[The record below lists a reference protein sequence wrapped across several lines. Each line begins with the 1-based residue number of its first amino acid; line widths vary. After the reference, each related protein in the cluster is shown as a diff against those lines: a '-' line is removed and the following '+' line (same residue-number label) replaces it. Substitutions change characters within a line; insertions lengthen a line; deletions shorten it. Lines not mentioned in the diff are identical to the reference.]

1 MTAPMFYAE
10 PNSLA
15 QVSAGAVITLV
26 GSEGRHAVRV
36 RRMAP
41 GEPVQLADG
50 SGVVA
55 VGRVDAAENDML
67 AVLVESVERPES
79 RGPRF
84 VLVQALAKGGRDE
97 LAIEAA
103 TELGVD
109 AIVPWAAERSV
120 VQWRGDRA
128 VRAHRKWESV
138 VSAAA
143 KQARRATLPVVESLA
158 TGGQLVERLSGMR
171 VVLLH
176 EEATTSMRG
185 LDLDGLDDDARV
197 ALVVGP
203 EGGVSDQERAGLVAS
218 GADVVRLGPSV
229 LRSSTAGPA
238 ALAVLSARLRW

>member
-10 PNSLA
+10 PGSLA
-15 QVSAGAVITLV
+15 QASAGAVITLT
-26 GSEGRHAVRV
+26 GPEGRHAVRV
-36 RRMAP
+36 RRMVP
-41 GEPVQLADG
+41 GEPVQLSDG

-55 VGRVDAAENDML
+55 VGRVDAAEDDML
-67 AVLVESVERPES
+67 AVLIDALERPDS
-79 RGPRF
+79 CGPRF

-109 AIVPWAAERSV
+109 AVVPWAAERCV

-128 VRAHRKWESV
+128 VRSHRKWESV

-143 KQARRATLPVVESLA
+143 KQARRAMLPVVEPLA
-158 TGGQLVERLSGMR
+158 TSAQLADRLAGAR

-176 EEATTSMRG
+176 EEATSAIG
-185 LDLDGLDDDARV
+185 ALDLDGLGDGDRV

-203 EGGVSDQERAGLVAS
+203 EGGVSDQERASLVAA